1 MFVESKMPLRSLVRR
16 SLEGM
21 PGGRRFVAAY
31 RAWNGTNGPKPLPYY
46 HPDALRE
53 EWRRGYGASE
63 PFHQVLGSM
72 GHEAWPP
79 KMDRY
84 MVLDGLLRSA
94 LALPGD
100 LAECGVYKGG
110 TARLIAGTRTASGV
124 RKRLFLLDTFKGMP
138 EPTAGLDSTWRAGDL
153 GDVDIEEVKQFLVD
167 LPDIVFLPGLFS
179 DTLLQL
185 AESKFCFVHVDAD
198 LYTSVRECCE
208 FFWPR
213 MVNGGVVVFDDYGFP
228 NCPGA
233 KKAIDEYFARI
244 AEKPVYLPTAQ
255 AFAVKHSTN
264 G

>member
-1 MFVESKMPLRSLVRR
+1 
-16 SLEGM
+16 
-21 PGGRRFVAAY
+21 
-31 RAWNGTNGPKPLPYY
+31 
-46 HPDALRE
+46 
-53 EWRRGYGASE
+53 
-63 PFHQVLGSM
+63 
-72 GHEAWPP
+72 
-79 KMDRY
+79 
-84 MVLDGLLRSA
+84 
-94 LALPGD
+94 
-100 LAECGVYKGG
+100 
-110 TARLIAGTRTASGV
+110 
-124 RKRLFLLDTFKGMP
+124 MP

-185 AESKFCFVHVDAD
+185 VESKFCFVHVDAD